1 MRLRGCEVPRF
12 LIETSH
18 TSEHEGCV
26 RALDAETKYGSHLM
40 THTEWGCKVG
50 VHSGWIIVDVNDR
63 AEALRLVP
71 PQYRAD
77 SRIVELSTW
86 SRDEIE
92 EMVKQFSGQLPDE
105 IVDKRLDAVRALSG
119 VEAAYKKPPAEP
131 ASVD

>member
-1 MRLRGCEVPRF
+1 MLLRGCEVPRF

-26 RALDAETKYGSHLM
+26 RALDAVTKYGSHLM
-40 THTEWGCKVG
+40 THSEWGCKHG
-50 VHSGWIIVDVNDR
+50 VHSGWIIVDLDDR
-63 AEALRLVP
+63 NEALRLVP

-92 EMVKQFSGQLPDE
+92 EMVK
-105 IVDKRLDAVRALSG
+105 RLES
-119 VEAAYKKPPAEP
+119 
-131 ASVD
+131 